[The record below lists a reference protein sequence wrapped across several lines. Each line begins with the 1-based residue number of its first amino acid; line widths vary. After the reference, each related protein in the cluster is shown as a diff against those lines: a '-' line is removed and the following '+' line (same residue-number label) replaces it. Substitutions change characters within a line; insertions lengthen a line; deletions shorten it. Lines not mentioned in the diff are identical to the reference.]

1 MIKSYSLEN
10 GVLTPNTGD
19 LAAALWLDLDNPTPE
34 EEEAVEAVL
43 NCDIPTQAEM
53 HEIEISSRL
62 YTYNHST
69 YMTAILPANSDSG
82 DPVMGPVSFVLT
94 PTHLVTIRYQDP
106 RVFTS
111 VPPRALATR
120 IEMEGPDTIL
130 VALMEAVIDRQ
141 ADILERAA
149 AEIDQ
154 QSRGVFMPAKRG
166 KNPNYQHVLEKIGQM
181 GNLNSNI
188 RDSLLTLERLVTFLG
203 QVLTKHNASPD
214 LRDRARTLA
223 SDVKSLTDHA
233 NFVGSKITFLLDA
246 TLGLINIEQNGI
258 FKIFSVV
265 SVIFLPPTLIA
276 SMFGMN
282 FAHMPELQWVYG
294 YPYAIGLMITFAL
307 LPFLYFKYKKWL

>member
-1 MIKSYSLEN
+1 MIQSYSIQN
-10 GVLTPNTGD
+10 DVLTPNASG
-19 LAAALWLDLDNPTPE
+19 LADALWLDLDNPTPD
-34 EEEAVEAVL
+34 EEAAVQAAL
-43 NCDIPTQAEM
+43 NSAIPTREEM

-62 YTYNHST
+62 YTYNGAT
-69 YMTAILPANSDSG
+69 YMTAILPANSDTG

-94 PTHLVTIRYQDP
+94 PTHLVTIRYHDP
-106 RVFTS
+106 HVFTS
-111 VPPRALATR
+111 FPPRALATQM
-120 IEMEGPDTIL
+120 EMDGPSSVL
-130 VALMEAVIDRQ
+130 VALLEAVIDRQ

-149 AEIDQ
+149 ADIDL
-154 QSRGVFMPAKRG
+154 QSRGVFLPAKRG
-166 KNPNYQHVLEKIGQM
+166 RNPDYQKVLEKIGQM

-188 RDSLLTLERLVTFLG
+188 RDSLLTLDRLVAYLG

-258 FKIFSVV
+258 IKIFSVV
-265 SVIFLPPTLIA
+265 SVVFLPPTLIA

-282 FAHMPELQWVYG
+282 FMNMPELQWAYG
-294 YPYAIGLMITFAL
+294 YPYAIGLMVTFAVIPL
-307 LPFLYFKYKKWL
+307 LYFKYKKWL